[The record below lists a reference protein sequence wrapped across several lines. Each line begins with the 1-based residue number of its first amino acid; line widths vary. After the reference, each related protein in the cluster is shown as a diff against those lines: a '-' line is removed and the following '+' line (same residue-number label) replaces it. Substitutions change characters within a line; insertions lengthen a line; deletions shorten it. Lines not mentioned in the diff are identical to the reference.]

1 MDIII
6 AIIEDYLSGSGIS
19 IAQLALGITGFSLLI
34 TLLTLL
40 SSGRKASKLA
50 KTLAKSRVDHEQLQA
65 QSAEQLLL
73 AQAQVEQMTAE
84 VRQKDDDL
92 AQQQQ
97 SLQTQITLAQALQ
110 QQIDQHYQNQR
121 QFLLSA
127 ANDFLLQAISGSD
140 AVNALE
146 NAALWPMQIAVIDE
160 LAGQVQTY
168 NAAIAK
174 LTAKSLSDK
183 ARINKLELAK
193 LAIVNGLNQ
202 AALQNRQ
209 KTDALT
215 AELAQQQ
222 AQTAAV
228 TTENLGYKATIT
240 SLEMQRLSVFDE
252 LNQAKIQ
259 RSQLQTELADKQQQ
273 LTESAQAVAKL
284 QAESQA
290 DKNAMA
296 QEREKNA
303 QALAD
308 ANQKS
313 AQVVAVA
320 AKVESQPLVD
330 AVISEPEHDSK
341 KPQNRFSKF
350 MHTADSAKPKESPA
364 EVATPTEVVVT
375 AQPEVKDELPVVDAP
390 KAPSL
395 FARMK
400 ASAKQVGDLGKPKES
415 EVVIAAVAETDVLP
429 EIVFDDELPAIE
441 PPKSQNLFAKLKE
454 SAKHVGDLTKPK
466 ESPVEAS
473 SVNEAPAIAEQ
484 DDKALALPTTPE
496 PEKPQNLFAKY
507 MASNKSA
514 DVAVASVAEEKSATI
529 TPQETAIDAPAKKSG
544 SLFGKLMS
552 SVKPDLQEK
561 KADQVSEAPA
571 APSASLVEASLII
584 IEPEPLETENKKD
597 LKAWYKKFTGNK

>member
-19 IAQLALGITGFSLLI
+19 IAQLALGVTGFSLLI

-50 KTLAKSRVDHEQLQA
+50 KTLAKSRVEHEQLQA
-65 QSAEQLLL
+65 QSAEQLQL

-84 VRQKDDDL
+84 LQQKDDDL

-97 SLQTQITLAQALQ
+97 SLQNQITLAQELQ

-127 ANDFLLQAISGSD
+127 ANDFSLQAISGSD

-146 NAALWPMQIAVIDE
+146 NAALWPMQIAVIEE
-160 LAGQVQTY
+160 LAGQAQAH

-174 LTAKSLSDK
+174 LTAKGRSDK
-183 ARINKLELAK
+183 ARIDKLELAK
-193 LAIVNGLNQ
+193 LAIVNALNQ

-209 KTDALT
+209 KAQALT

-222 AQTAAV
+222 TQTVALTA
-228 TTENLGYKATIT
+228 ENLGYKATIT

-273 LTESAQAVAKL
+273 LAEATQTIVKL

-296 QEREKNA
+296 QAREKNA

-313 AQVVAVA
+313 AQVVVVA
-320 AKVESQPLVD
+320 AKVESQPLVE
-330 AVISEPEHDSK
+330 AVISEPEEDSK

-350 MHTADSAKPKESPA
+350 MHTSDSAKPKESPA
-364 EVATPTEVVVT
+364 EVATPTVAVVT
-375 AQPEVKDELPVVDAP
+375 AQPEVKDEPPVVDAP

-415 EVVIAAVAETDVLP
+415 QVPIEATAETDVLP
-429 EIVFDDELPAIE
+429 ELVFDEELPAIE

-454 SAKHVGDLTKPK
+454 SAKHVGDLTKIK
-466 ESPVEAS
+466 ESAVEVS
-473 SVNEAPAIAEQ
+473 SEIEAPATQEQ
-484 DDKALALPTTPE
+484 DDKALVLPTTPE

-514 DVAVASVAEEKSATI
+514 DVASVAEEKSAT
-529 TPQETAIDAPAKKSG
+529 TTLQATAVDVPAKKAG
-544 SLFGKLMS
+544 SLFGKLMGS
-552 SVKPDLQEK
+552 LKPDLQEK
-561 KADQVSEAPA
+561 KVDQVSEAPA
-571 APSASLVEASLII
+571 APSASPVEASLII
-584 IEPEPLETENKKD
+584 IEPEQLKTENKKD